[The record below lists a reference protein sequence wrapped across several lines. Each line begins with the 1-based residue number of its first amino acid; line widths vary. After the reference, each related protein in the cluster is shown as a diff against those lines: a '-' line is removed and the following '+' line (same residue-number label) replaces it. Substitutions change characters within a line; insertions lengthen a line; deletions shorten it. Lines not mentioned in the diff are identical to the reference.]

1 MSKQKIIIVVACGA
15 LIVAISM
22 GIRQSFGIFLRPMSA
37 DMGTGREIF
46 SLAIAI
52 QNLVLGLPLM
62 GIVADRFG
70 PRWVVL
76 LGGLLY
82 GIGLLMIPYLNTE
95 AGLYL
100 VFGVTVGLA
109 LSSTTYVVV
118 LGAVAQVVPAER
130 RSSWFG
136 VITAGGSLGM
146 FLIVPGIQAL
156 VSNVGWQT
164 SFIILAGVVSCI
176 ALLALGLP
184 NKAGSQHT
192 GGSEE
197 YAAGSLPQILN
208 KARSNSG
215 YLLLNAGFFVC
226 GFHVAFIATH
236 LPAFLADKGVAPMA
250 GAIALAL
257 IGFANIFGSYLFG
270 YLGDRYRKKFLLS
283 LLYFGRAVVISF
295 FLLLPI
301 TNVSAILFGA
311 AIGFLWLA
319 TVPLTSGMIAQ
330 IFGSRYLATMF
341 GIVFFSHQ
349 IGAFLGVWLG
359 GRLYD
364 TTGSYTLVWM
374 IAIGLGVAAAVLH
387 LPISDSSIYRQP
399 AQQPTESAA

>member
-1 MSKQKIIIVVACGA
+1 MSKQKTIIVVVCGA

-22 GIRQSFGIFLRPMSA
+22 GIRQSFGIFLRPMST

-70 PRWVVL
+70 SRWVVL

-82 GIGLLMIPYLNTE
+82 GTGLLMIPYLNT
-95 AGLYL
+95 AIGLYL
-100 VFGVTVGLA
+100 VFGVVVGLA

-118 LGAVAQVVPAER
+118 LGAVAQVAPAER

-146 FLIVPGIQAL
+146 FLVVPGVQAL
-156 VSNVGWQT
+156 QTGFGWQT
-164 SFIILAGVVSCI
+164 SFAILAGIVSCI
-176 ALLALGLP
+176 AILALGFP
-184 NKAGSQHT
+184 NKPGSQRKT
-192 GGSEE
+192 GNDDHET
-197 YAAGSLPQILN
+197 GSLPQILN
-208 KARSNSG
+208 NARGNSG
-215 YLLLNAGFFVC
+215 YWLLNAGFFVC

-236 LPAFLADKGVAPMA
+236 LPAFLVDNGVAPMA

-257 IGFANIFGSYLFG
+257 IGFANIFGSYFFG

-283 LLYFGRAVVISF
+283 LLYFGRAIVISL
-295 FLLLPI
+295 FLLLPM
-301 TNVSAILFGA
+301 TNVSAIMFGA

-364 TTGSYTLVWM
+364 TTGSYTIVWM
-374 IAIGLGVAAAVLH
+374 IAIGLGVAAAILH
-387 LPISDSSIYRQP
+387 LPISDGSIYRQP
-399 AQQPTESAA
+399 TPQPTESAA